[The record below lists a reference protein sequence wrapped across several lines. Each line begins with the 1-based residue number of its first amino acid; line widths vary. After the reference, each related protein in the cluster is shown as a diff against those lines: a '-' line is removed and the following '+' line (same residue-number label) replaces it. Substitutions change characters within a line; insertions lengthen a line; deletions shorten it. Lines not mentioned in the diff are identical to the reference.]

1 NKKKKI
7 KKEKKKYKKDHTVQE
22 KDKNL
27 NRNEGKIRYAIKNN
41 KIKHYKLHNKM
52 YQVHKNDFQNYIQ
65 EHIEEVQD
73 CLKLQEA
80 ADRLNMS
87 KASLGYY
94 VRKNAFPNA
103 FIRNQIEG
111 YLIPTS
117 DIV

>member
-1 NKKKKI
+1 MAKNI
-7 KKEKKKYKKDHTVQE
+7 KCK
-22 KDKNL
+22 
-27 NRNEGKIRYAIKNN
+27 EGKIRYDIKNN

-52 YQVHKNDFQNYIQ
+52 YRVHKNDFQNYIQ

-103 FIRNQIEG
+103 LDRKSN
-111 YLIPTS
+111 TS
-117 DIV
+117 ELQSRGHLVCRLLLEEKKQTT